1 MSVFCIL
8 SIKGGFLV
16 MKIVTS
22 VLIAILVLT
31 LGAGAVFYLKTYKP
45 LEEDYA
51 RMKTGLPA
59 YEKANA
65 ELKKLKEKESK
76 ETGWLKPGVDALST
90 GLSKEI
96 ESGKAEVLAAGNKV
110 IVNISEQALYLP
122 GSYTFAKESPQL
134 RSNLAALL
142 KSDTLKGK
150 DIYIGNTTQVVPA
163 QGKRKK
169 RIPAK
174 DVRTLA
180 AERSTALIKDFEKN
194 GVNQDALIAAAYSA
208 KQPVI
213 GFKIKDH
220 KTVIIIENPPTVPMA
235 ATKQEAAPQ
244 TQTKPAS
251 RTKSTVTAPVA
262 PLAAQARPKPTPIQP
277 AQPKAQ

>member
-1 MSVFCIL
+1 
-8 SIKGGFLV
+8 

-22 VLIAILVLT
+22 VLIVILVVT
-31 LGAGAVFYLKTYKP
+31 LGAGAMFYLRTYKP
-45 LEEDYA
+45 LAEDYA

-59 YEKANA
+59 YEKAKA
-65 ELKKLKEKESK
+65 ELRKLKEKESK
-76 ETGWLKPGVDALST
+76 ETGWLKPGIDALSA

-96 ESGKAEVLAAGNKV
+96 ESGAVEVLSAGNKV
-110 IVNISEQALYLP
+110 IVNISEQVLYLP

-150 DIYIGNTTQVVPA
+150 DIYIGNTTQAVPS
-163 QGKRKK
+163 QGKGKR

-174 DVRTLA
+174 DTRTLA
-180 AERSTALIKDFEKN
+180 AERSTALIKNFEKN

-220 KTVIIIENPPTVPMA
+220 KTVIIIENPPTIPMV
-235 ATKQEAAPQ
+235 ATKQEAGSQ
-244 TQTKPAS
+244 TQAKPA
-251 RTKSTVTAPVA
+251 
-262 PLAAQARPKPTPIQP
+262 P
-277 AQPKAQ
+277 APKAP

>member
-1 MSVFCIL
+1 M
-8 SIKGGFLV
+8 V

-22 VLIAILVLT
+22 VLIAILVVM
-31 LGAGAVFYLKTYKP
+31 LGAGSVFYLKTYKP
-45 LEEDYA
+45 LAEDYA

-65 ELKKLKEKESK
+65 ELKKLIEKERK
-76 ETGWLKPGVDALST
+76 ETSWLKPGVDALST

-96 ESGKAEVLAAGNKV
+96 ESGKAEVLSTGNMV
-110 IVNISEQALYLP
+110 IVNISEQVLFLP
-122 GSYTFAKESPQL
+122 GSHTFAKESPQL

-150 DIYIGNTTQVVPA
+150 DIYIGNTTQAVPS
-163 QGKRKK
+163 QGKGKK

-174 DVRTLA
+174 DARTLA

-220 KTVIIIENPPTVPMA
+220 KTVIIIENPPMVPMA
-235 ATKQEAAPQ
+235 ATKQEVAPP
-244 TQTKPAS
+244 TEAKPAPS
-251 RTKSTVTAPVA
+251 TKGTLTAPIAPVA
-262 PLAAQARPKPTPIQP
+262 SQARPQPTPIQP
-277 AQPKAQ
+277 ARPKAQ

>member
-1 MSVFCIL
+1 
-8 SIKGGFLV
+8 

-22 VLIAILVLT
+22 VLIAILVVM
-31 LGAGAVFYLKTYKP
+31 LGTGSVFYLKTYKP
-45 LEEDYA
+45 LAEDYA

-76 ETGWLKPGVDALST
+76 ETNWLKPGVDALST

-96 ESGKAEVLAAGNKV
+96 ESGKVEVLSAGNKV
-110 IVNISEQALYLP
+110 IVNISEQLLYVP

-142 KSDTLKGK
+142 KSETLKGK
-150 DIYIGNTTQVVPA
+150 DIYIGNTTEVIPS
-163 QGKRKK
+163 QGKGKR

-174 DVRTLA
+174 DARTLA
-180 AERSTALIKDFEKN
+180 TERSTALIKDFEKN
-194 GVNQDALIAAAYSA
+194 GVNQEALIAAAYSA
-208 KQPVI
+208 KQAVI

-220 KTVIIIENPPTVPMA
+220 KTVIIIENPPMVPMA
-235 ATKQEAAPQ
+235 ASKQEVAPQ
-244 TQTKPAS
+244 TQSKPAPS
-251 RTKSTVTAPVA
+251 TKSTLTAPVA
-262 PLAAQARPKPTPIQP
+262 PLASQARPKPTPIQP

>member
-1 MSVFCIL
+1 
-8 SIKGGFLV
+8 

-22 VLIAILVLT
+22 VLIAILVMT

-45 LEEDYA
+45 LAEDYA

-65 ELKKLKEKESK
+65 ELMKLKEHESK
-76 ETGWLKPGVDALST
+76 ETGWLKPGVVALST

-96 ESGKAEVLAAGNKV
+96 DSGKAEVLAAGNKV
-110 IVNISEQALYLP
+110 IVNISEQMLYLP

-150 DIYIGNTTQVVPA
+150 DIYIGNTTQAVPA
-163 QGKRKK
+163 QGKGKK

-174 DVRTLA
+174 DARTLA
-180 AERSTALIKDFEKN
+180 AERSTALVKDFEKN
-194 GVNQDALIAAAYSA
+194 GINQDALIAAAYSA

-213 GFKIKDH
+213 GIKIKDH
-220 KTVIIIENPPTVPMA
+220 KTVILIENPPTVPMV
-235 ATKQEAAPQ
+235 ATKQEAAQQ
-244 TQTKPAS
+244 TQAKPAPS
-251 RTKSTVTAPVA
+251 TKTTLTAPVA
-262 PLAAQARPKPTPIQP
+262 PLASQARTNPIPIQP

>member
-1 MSVFCIL
+1 M
-8 SIKGGFLV
+8 V

-22 VLIAILVLT
+22 VLIAILVAT
-31 LGAGAVFYLKTYKP
+31 LGVGSVFYLKTYKP
-45 LEEDYA
+45 LAEDYA

-65 ELKKLKEKESK
+65 ELKKLIEKESK
-76 ETGWLKPGVDALST
+76 ETSWLKPGVDALGT

-96 ESGKAEVLAAGNKV
+96 ESGTVEVLAAGNKV
-110 IVNISEQALYLP
+110 IVNISEQLLYLP

-150 DIYIGNTTQVVPA
+150 DIYIGNTTQTVPS
-163 QGKRKK
+163 QGKGKR

-174 DVRTLA
+174 DTRTLA

-194 GVNQDALIAAAYSA
+194 GVNQDSLIAAAYSA

-213 GFKIKDH
+213 GFKIKNH
-220 KTVIIIENPPTVPMA
+220 KTVIIIENPPTVPMVA
-235 ATKQEAAPQ
+235 IKQEVAPQ
-244 TQTKPAS
+244 TQVKPAPS
-251 RTKSTVTAPVA
+251 TKSTLTAPVA
-262 PLAAQARPKPTPIQP
+262 PLASQARPKPTPIQP
-277 AQPKAQ
+277 ARPNAQ